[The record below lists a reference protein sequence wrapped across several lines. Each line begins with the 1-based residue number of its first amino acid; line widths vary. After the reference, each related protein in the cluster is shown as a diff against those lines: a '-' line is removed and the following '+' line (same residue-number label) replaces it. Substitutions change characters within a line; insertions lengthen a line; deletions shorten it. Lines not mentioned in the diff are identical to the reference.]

1 MSVVRQFL
9 DTNVAVYAYD
19 AAEPAKQ
26 AMAQRSSKS
35 TRNSSSGP

>member
-1 MSVVRQFL
+1 MNADRQFL

-26 AMAQRSSKS
+26 AVRSYAGWLVPRG
-35 TRNSSSGP
+35 TILR

>member
-19 AAEPAKQ
+19 AAPSRYGHVA
-26 AMAQRSSKS
+26 RG
-35 TRNSSSGP
+35 RVNGL